1 VFFGAFNRAA
11 DWAEVSESVIQALR
25 ALQAQGRQVQMVVVH
40 DGDVADGIPADVP
53 IERHPTLAYPDYQR
67 VLASCD
73 VALLVLRDTPFN
85 RLKSDLKLVE
95 CAALGT
101 VPICSPVVYGLKPE
115 HQDVALFATKPTE
128 WAEALLTL
136 ARNADRRTQLA
147 MAGWRYVRSQRML
160 AHQVQRRADFYR
172 SLLERQ
178 PELEAARLQRLSDA
192 GLADCSEVS
201 AAT

>member
-53 IERHPTLAYPDYQR
+53 IERHPTLAYPDDQR

-115 HQDVALFATKPTE
+115 HQNVALFATKPTE